1 MNNKTLINYSKFLS
15 YVLRHRPDSIG
26 ITLDNE
32 GWANINELINNT
44 HQSRQFNHHLN
55 IEIIETIVANDNKQR
70 FALSDDAQYIR
81 AVQGHSKRTVQRSY
95 TTKQPPNI
103 LYHGTA
109 SRFLEPILQLGLL
122 PKSRQYVHLS
132 ADKDTAKSV
141 GQRYGKVVILQ
152 IDAKQMTDESTTF
165 FQAEN
170 GVWLVEK
177 VEPKFITVL

>member
-1 MNNKTLINYSKFLS
+1 MNPKSLTNYSKFLS
-15 YVLRHRPDSIG
+15 YILRHRPDSIG
-26 ITLDNE
+26 ITLDSE

-44 HQSRQFNHHLN
+44 HQSRQFNHHLS
-55 IEIIETIVANDNKQR
+55 IDIIKTIVANDNKQR
-70 FALSDDAQYIR
+70 FALSDDEQYIR

-95 TTKQPPNI
+95 TAKQPPDI

-109 SRFLEPILQLGLL
+109 SRFLESILQQGLL

-152 IDAKQMTDESTTF
+152 IDAKQMADDGITF
-165 FQAEN
+165 YQAEN

-177 VEPKFITVL
+177 VEPIFFKAL